1 MNKFDTSLTPQL
13 ITAGSSKSVF
23 EHLVFGDEL
32 SIRSSMTCSMIILYN
47 YAHVSF
53 FHMLYLIL
61 ALARL
66 CRGFI

>member
-1 MNKFDTSLTPQL
+1 MHKFGTSRIPQL
-13 ITAGSSKSVF
+13 IRAGSSDSVF

-32 SIRSSMTCSMIILYN
+32 SIRSSMICIMIILYN